1 MQLKIGRK
9 HTMEAPEVRS
19 DINVTPLVDVC
30 LVLLIIFMVVTP
42 MLQEGVS
49 VTLPETASPEKVQE
63 DDKQL
68 KVSVKSDAT
77 VYVGDKW
84 ITDENLEATLKEI
97 YDNNPDRQVVVK
109 GDKRVKYKE
118 IRKVMRLLNEAGFT
132 RVGLVT
138 EKEDTGA

>member
-49 VTLPETASPEKVQE
+49 VALPETTSPEKVPE
-63 DDKQL
+63 NDKQL
-68 KVSVKSDAT
+68 EVTVKSDAT

-84 ITDENLEATLKEI
+84 IVDENLESTLKEI
-97 YDNNPDRQVVVK
+97 YDKNPERQVVVK
-109 GDKRVKYKE
+109 GDKRLKYKE
-118 IRKVMRLLNEAGFT
+118 VRKVMRLLNEAGFT